1 MGLSRIPPPCDRNQR
16 IIRSIITAMATRADL
31 VIRPKLYVRGEP
43 RRGIRSAS
51 ETRRRIETL
60 DDAVRYVR
68 EHKGR
73 NLIDRERVIH
83 QLESSHTHEQ
93 RLDAIKVLR
102 AWLRAEDLLFPT
114 E

>member
-1 MGLSRIPPPCDRNQR
+1 M
-16 IIRSIITAMATRADL
+16 TTRADF

-43 RRGIRSAS
+43 KRGIRSAS

-68 EHKGR
+68 EHRAR
-73 NLIDRERVIH
+73 NMTERERVIH
-83 QLESSHTHEQ
+83 QLENSHTHQ
-93 RLDAIKVLR
+93 QGLDAIKVLR
-102 AWLRAEDLLFPT
+102 AWLKAEDLLFP

>member
-1 MGLSRIPPPCDRNQR
+1 M
-16 IIRSIITAMATRADL
+16 TTRADF

-68 EHKGR
+68 EHRAR
-73 NLIDRERVIH
+73 NMTERERVIH
-83 QLESSHTHEQ
+83 QLGNSHTHEQ
-93 RLDAIKVLR
+93 RLDAIKVFR
-102 AWLRAEDLLFPT
+102 AWLKAEDLLFPT

>member
-1 MGLSRIPPPCDRNQR
+1 M
-16 IIRSIITAMATRADL
+16 TTRAEF

-43 RRGIRSAS
+43 KRGIRSAS
-51 ETRRRIETL
+51 ATRRRIETL

-68 EHKGR
+68 EQRGR
-73 NLIDRERVIH
+73 NMTERERVIH
-83 QLESSHTHEQ
+83 QLENSHTHEQ

-102 AWLRAEDLLFPT
+102 AWLKAEDLLFP

>member
-1 MGLSRIPPPCDRNQR
+1 M
-16 IIRSIITAMATRADL
+16 TTRADF

-51 ETRRRIETL
+51 ETRRRIDTI

-68 EHKGR
+68 EQRAR
-73 NLIDRERVIH
+73 NMTERERVIH
-83 QLESSHTHEQ
+83 QLENSHTHQ
-93 RLDAIKVLR
+93 QGLDAIKVLR
-102 AWLRAEDLLFPT
+102 AWLKAEDLLFP